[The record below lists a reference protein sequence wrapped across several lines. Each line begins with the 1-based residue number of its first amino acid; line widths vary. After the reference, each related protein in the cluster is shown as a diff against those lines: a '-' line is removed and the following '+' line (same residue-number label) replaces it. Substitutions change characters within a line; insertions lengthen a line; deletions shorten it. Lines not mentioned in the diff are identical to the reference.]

1 MDDDAREAIGTVLAV
16 IGGILERSDI
26 CSTYDLAE
34 TLGGVATMTA
44 DAGEQ
49 YQKRAAYIGS
59 WAMMV
64 KAAADGPPRV
74 N

>member
-1 MDDDAREAIGTVLAV
+1 MDDDAREALGTVLAA
-16 IGGILERSDI
+16 IGGILERSGV
-26 CSTYDLAE
+26 CSTYELAE
-34 TLGGVATMTA
+34 TLGGVAMMTA
-44 DAGEQ
+44 EAGER

-64 KAAADGPPRV
+64 KAAADGPQRV

>member
-1 MDDDAREAIGTVLAV
+1 MDDDAREALGTVLAA
-16 IGGILERSDI
+16 IGGILERGGV
-26 CSTYDLAE
+26 CSTYELAE
-34 TLGGVATMTA
+34 TLGGVAMMTA
-44 DAGEQ
+44 EAGEQ

-64 KAAADGPPRV
+64 KAAADGPQPV

>member
-1 MDDDAREAIGTVLAV
+1 MDDDAREAIGTVLAA
-16 IGGILERSDI
+16 IGGILERGGI
-26 CSTYDLAE
+26 CATYELAE
-34 TLGGVATMTA
+34 TLGGVAMMTA
-44 DAGEQ
+44 EAGEQ

-64 KAAADGPPRV
+64 KAAADGPQRV